1 MTIRVLEDGHGLEK
15 GIRVVTDDV
24 ARDLISKGIA
34 VRIKEKAID
43 KDANNALQQA
53 RLRDGLQDS

>member
-15 GIRVVTDDV
+15 GIRVVADEL
-24 ARDLISKGIA
+24 ARVLISKGIA
-34 VRIKEKAID
+34 VRIKEKSID
-43 KDANNALQQA
+43 QDANNALKQA